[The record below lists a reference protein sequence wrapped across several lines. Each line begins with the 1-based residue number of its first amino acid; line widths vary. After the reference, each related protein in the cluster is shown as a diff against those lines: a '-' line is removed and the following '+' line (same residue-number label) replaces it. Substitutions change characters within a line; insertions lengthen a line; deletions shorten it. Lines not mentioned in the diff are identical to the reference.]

1 VAGLAPEILLIRIS
15 ILYDTSA
22 RDLEPL
28 PARTAFRII
37 VYAGV
42 PLGGLMTHPKALA
55 CVVLV
60 HSLFLGALVVRAGDE
75 IPKAAWKRPIGAP
88 LSNSG
93 TKKPALD
100 AAHIDNGYWQG
111 APVGGF
117 GSGTFSRTYRGDF
130 ARWHIKA
137 GVHKY
142 QTEWANQF
150 AMFQQSEGD
159 SQGVAKVLT
168 AAHPDS
174 GALSSWS
181 WDYPTGAGDYYA
193 LYPKS
198 WFDYRWDKFP
208 AHVVLEQ
215 FSPILPDNY
224 KESSYP
230 VAIYRWHAENPTQH
244 RVTVS
249 VLLSW
254 KDMLGQFRTFDR
266 DLRGAIN
273 AGNRNRAAKE
283 PLGSDGTM
291 KGIVLDRDHLDK
303 SVTEE
308 WDGQFAIAALESTGV
323 ELSYQTSFVSNGD
336 GREVWAP
343 FSKDGRLSNDDNSW
357 TSSDEPLAAAIA
369 LRFTLE
375 PGEKRVVPMA
385 IAWDLPIVQFG
396 SGRKWYRRYTDFYG
410 TSGLNAW
417 AIARDALKNAA
428 TWSDAI
434 DSWQARYTNDDSKPL
449 WYRGML
455 FNELYVLADAGSFY
469 GRPVGSDS
477 KAPPVYSFMEC
488 YDYPYYE
495 TLDVRFYGSMPLLKF
510 WPDLEKGVMREFAA
524 TVPQEA
530 NEKME
535 WTWKTLEARQ
545 LTFRIR
551 KAKGAVPHDLGV
563 PQEDPFKQINQFS
576 WQDTNGWKDLNP
588 KFVLMVYRDFVFT
601 GRKDDSF
608 LRDTWP
614 AVQESLAYLNKYDR
628 DGDGLPENEGYPDQT
643 YDTWLV
649 KGESA
654 YSDGLFLA
662 ALRSAEEIAKQLGET
677 AAAKQYHDHFAKA
690 QASYIK
696 KLWNGEY
703 FRYDTQSEYR
713 DNIQADQLAGQWYAG
728 MTGLGDIVPRE
739 MRAKALKKI
748 FAYNVMKFADG
759 TMGALNGIAADGT
772 LVTTNEQ
779 VQEVWTGTT
788 FGLAAL
794 MLAEG
799 LKDEAYKTA
808 WGIYHTSYET
818 KGYWFRTPEA
828 WDITGN
834 YRASMYMRPAAI
846 WAMEMT
852 EPPKTEPPK

>member
-1 VAGLAPEILLIRIS
+1 MTRPKAFACLVILASL
-15 ILYDTSA
+15 
-22 RDLEPL
+22 L
-28 PARTAFRII
+28 PASI
-37 VYAGV
+37 
-42 PLGGLMTHPKALA
+42 
-55 CVVLV
+55 
-60 HSLFLGALVVRAGDE
+60 VRANDD

-88 LSNSG
+88 LANPG

-100 AAHIDNGYWQG
+100 AGHIDNSYWQG

-117 GSGTFSRTYRGDF
+117 GAGTFSRTYRGDF
-130 ARWHIKA
+130 ARWHLKA

-150 AMFQQSEGD
+150 AMYQKSEGENE
-159 SQGVAKVLT
+159 GTAKVLT
-168 AAHPDS
+168 AAHPDNNN
-174 GALSSWS
+174 LKSWA
-181 WDYPTGAGDYYA
+181 WDYPVGAGDYYA
-193 LYPKS
+193 LYPKA
-198 WFDYRWDKFP
+198 WYDYRWDKFP

-215 FSPILPDNY
+215 FSPVLPDNY

-230 VAIYRWHAENPTQH
+230 VAVYRWHADNPTNH
-244 RVTVS
+244 RVTIS
-249 VLLSW
+249 VLLTW
-254 KDMLGQFRTFDR
+254 KNMVGQFRTFDR

-273 AGNRNRAAKE
+273 AGNRNHAEKE
-283 PLGSDGTM
+283 ALDSAGTM
-291 KGIVLDRDHLDK
+291 KGIVLDRNHLGK

-308 WDGQFAIAALESTGV
+308 WDGQFTIAALESPGV
-323 ELSYQTSFVSNGD
+323 EVSYQTTFAPDRD
-336 GREVWAP
+336 GSDIWTP
-343 FSKDGRLSNDDNSW
+343 FAKDGRLSSSDHAW
-357 TSSDEPLAAAIA
+357 TSSDEPIAGAIA
-369 LRFTLE
+369 VRFTLE
-375 PGEKRVVPMA
+375 PGEKRVVPVV
-385 IAWDLPIVQFG
+385 ISWDLPIIQFG
-396 SGRKWYRRYTDFYG
+396 AGRKWHRRYTDFYG
-410 TSGLNAW
+410 TTGLNSW
-417 AIARDALKNAA
+417 AIAREALKNASA
-428 TWSDAI
+428 WSDAI
-434 DSWQARYTNDDSKPL
+434 DSWQGRYINDESKPL

-469 GRPVGSDS
+469 GRPVGSDP
-477 KAPPVYSFMEC
+477 KDRPTYSFMEC

-510 WPDLEKGVMREFAA
+510 WPELEKGVMRDFAA
-524 TVPQEA
+524 TVPQELP
-530 NEKME
+530 EKME
-535 WTWKTLEARQ
+535 WIWKTQETNQ
-545 LTFRIR
+545 LTYRIR

-563 PQEDPFKQINQFS
+563 PQEDAFKQINQFS

-588 KFVLMVYRDFVFT
+588 KFVLMIYRDFVFT
-601 GRKDDSF
+601 GRKDDGF

-614 AVQESLAYLNKYDR
+614 AVQESIAYLNKYDH
-628 DGDGLPENEGYPDQT
+628 DSDGLPENEGYPDQT

-654 YSDGLFLA
+654 YSASLYLA

-677 AAAKQYHDHFAKA
+677 AAAKQYHDEFTKA

-703 FRYDTQSEYR
+703 FRYDTQSEYK
-713 DNIQADQLAGQWYAG
+713 DNIQADQLAGQWYAD

-759 TMGALNGIAADGT
+759 TMGAVNGIAADGS

-788 FGLAAL
+788 LGLASF
-794 MLAEG
+794 MLGEG
-799 LKDEAYKTA
+799 MKDEAYKTA
-808 WGIYHTSYET
+808 WGIYHTTYET

-852 EPPKTEPPK
+852 EPPKN